1 MRSPSKS
8 APVVI
13 KILGYAYNIFVLQS
27 RLHIRDPHALA
38 AEIGLAGQV
47 GKISCLASLSSAI
60 ANYYS
65 TKTC

>member
-27 RLHIRDPHALA
+27 RLHIRDPHAWDYQCRNFQVMGI
-38 AEIGLAGQV
+38 IG
-47 GKISCLASLSSAI
+47 S
-60 ANYYS
+60 
-65 TKTC
+65 